1 MSISF
6 HMRAWKQDFFCLSIY
21 RSAILPVSVL
31 HPFPS
36 SHNILNVCSVH
47 SCTVLSCVWL
57 YQTYYAVFT
66 SILFSADWFLL
77 FLGSIWLLL
86 VLLLLF
92 FAAQFC
98 IRHSFMDTWLSRLH
112 WEFENNQLFPFVA
125 AIPNQT
131 VKSLDRTEWMYYSD
145 LEIDAIFFSFL
156 VVNWIWWIEKK
167 NTKK

>member
-1 MSISF
+1 MRARCSSSKSSDSYFQCTRIKFSSMSISF

-66 SILFSADWFLL
+66 SILFSAVWFLL

-92 FAAQFC
+92 LLLNSVFAIHLWIRDCRGC
-98 IRHSFMDTWLSRLH
+98 I
-112 WEFENNQLFPFVA
+112 ENLKTISCSPLLLQYRIKQSNH
-125 AIPNQT
+125 
-131 VKSLDRTEWMYYSD
+131 
-145 LEIDAIFFSFL
+145 
-156 VVNWIWWIEKK
+156 
-167 NTKK
+167 